1 MDFADERGAEAAARY
16 FFELYAYVVVTGET
30 SEWDAM
36 SWQTC
41 EFCASIRDDARGD
54 ATDGVTYA
62 GGKVTIYDLSVG
74 YDDLLDGYP
83 VELSYAQ
90 APATRT
96 SREGVVVRLNGNSG
110 RVQVDLK
117 VVDSQWRVLHVA
129 HAGSA
134 S

>member
-1 MDFADERGAEAAARY
+1 MDLADERGAEAAARY

-41 EFCASIRDDARGD
+41 EFCASIRTKTRADVEEGAI
-54 ATDGVTYA
+54 Y
-62 GGKVTIYDLSVG
+62 GGGMVTIYDVNVG

-96 SREGVVVRLNGNSG
+96 ARDGTVAHMSGNSG
-110 RVQVDLK
+110 RIQVDLK
-117 VVDSQWRVLHVA
+117 VVDSQWRVLQVSKA
-129 HAGSA
+129 ENAL
-134 S
+134 

>member
-41 EFCASIRDDARGD
+41 EFCASIRSKSRADVAEG
-54 ATDGVTYA
+54 ATYD
-62 GGKVTIYDLSVG
+62 GGKVTIYDVSVG

-90 APATRT
+90 APASRT
-96 SREGVVVRLNGNSG
+96 ARDGTVARMSGNSG
-110 RVQVDLK
+110 RIQVDLK
-117 VVDSQWRVLHVA
+117 VVSSQWRVLQVS
-129 HAGSA
+129 SA
-134 S
+134 EGGL